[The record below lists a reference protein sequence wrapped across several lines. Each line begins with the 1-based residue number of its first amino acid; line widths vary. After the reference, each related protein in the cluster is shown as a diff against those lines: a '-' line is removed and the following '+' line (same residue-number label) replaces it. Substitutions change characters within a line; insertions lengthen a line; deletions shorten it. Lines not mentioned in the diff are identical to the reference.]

1 MKNSVTKKLIPA
13 VVLALAVVFIIN
25 NFIFARM
32 LKNEVKEQWK
42 TEDYKLVVAY
52 SQEMDA
58 LGCETT
64 EDYQNFVNMIA
75 SQNTYNYVVYME
87 NVDGAV
93 TAIAHSNPDR
103 IGLVLEDEGSIA
115 AATKGTPYMGYYT
128 DPVSGN
134 LTIDLLTPVYDGEG
148 NLKGALNL
156 GVPADN
162 DTLSDI
168 MGQTVTTATIV
179 SVILAVILIIL
190 LVLIIRQMLLKPLY
204 ALAPEIE
211 KMSRYDLTI
220 KDKAVLEK
228 YALRKDEIGMIS
240 SGFLAMQGSLIQMV
254 KNVQEVAAKLSHQ
267 SEDLFDVCSE
277 VHDSSTQLSKTVDD
291 VAEGA
296 TTQAQQTSEGSVQ
309 VGKLSDLI
317 EVVEENM
324 ERLFA
329 ATNSVEEIEKQGVSV
344 LDVLVEKTSLN
355 NESSKQVHLVMEET
369 SRQADK
375 IKDASEQIRGI
386 ASQTNLLALN
396 ASIEAARAGEAGK
409 GFAVV
414 ATEIGNLAQETNQL
428 TSQIEQI
435 IHELLAKM
443 QEAVANIANM
453 EQTTVEQNESV
464 EQTRKKFEEI
474 TGTIQ
479 QMEEQCR
486 RLADST
492 KDMKDSRRTIVDVI
506 NDLSA
511 LSEEN
516 AACMEEAAASVN
528 LQNNSIEK
536 VSLSSRDVAGLA
548 ESLNEEIDRFVIQ

>member
-13 VVLALAVVFIIN
+13 IVLALAVVFFIN

-32 LKNEVKEQWK
+32 IKDEVKEQWK
-42 TEDYKLVVAY
+42 NEDYKLVVAY
-52 SQEMDA
+52 SQEMNA
-58 LGCETT
+58 LGCETA
-64 EDYQNFVNMIA
+64 EDYQNFVDMIA

-87 NVDGAV
+87 NVNGAV
-93 TAIAHSNPDR
+93 TAVAHSNPDR
-103 IGLVLEDEGSIA
+103 VGLVLEDAGSL
-115 AATKGTPYMGYYT
+115 AATNEGTPYKGFYT
-128 DPVSGN
+128 DPVSGK
-134 LTIDLLTPVYDGEG
+134 LTIDLLTPVYDGAG

-156 GVPADN
+156 GVPADD
-162 DTLSDI
+162 DTLNQI
-168 MGQTVTTATIV
+168 MSQTIGTATAV
-179 SVILAVILIIL
+179 SIILAVILIIL
-190 LVLIIRQMLLKPLY
+190 LVVIIRQMLLKPLY

-211 KMSRYDLTI
+211 KMANYDLTM
-220 KDKAVLEK
+220 KDRALVEK
-228 YALRKDEIGMIS
+228 YAARKDEIGMIS
-240 SGFLAMQGSLIQMV
+240 TGFLGMQKSLMELVGNIHD
-254 KNVQEVAAKLSHQ
+254 VAARLSNE
-267 SEDLFDVCSE
+267 SEGLSNVCAE
-277 VHDSSTQLSKTVDD
+277 VNDSSSQLSKTVDD

-317 EVVEENM
+317 EIVEENM
-324 ERLFA
+324 ERLFE
-329 ATNSVEEIEKQGVSV
+329 ATGSVEAIEKQGVDV
-344 LDVLVEKTSLN
+344 LDILVEKTSLN
-355 NESSKQVHLVMEET
+355 NANSKQVHQVMEET

-396 ASIEAARAGEAGK
+396 ASIEAARAGDAGK

-414 ATEIGNLAQETNQL
+414 ATEIGNLAQETNML
-428 TSQIEQI
+428 TTQIEAI
-435 IHELLAKM
+435 IHELLEKM

-479 QMEEQCR
+479 RMEEQCR

-528 LQNNSIEK
+528 VQNNSIEK
-536 VSLSSRDVAGLA
+536 VSVSSRDVAGLA
-548 ESLNEEIDRFVIQ
+548 ETLKEEIAKFIVE